1 MWHYPCSRAKSLNII
16 RAISKQGYKYND
28 LKSRIKNRE
37 KWIENWN
44 QYLNDNLKGDK
55 VQDVFL
61 LNSLLEISDFF
72 DYKPIIST
80 KIIEKLQE
88 TLFSYDFFPTVEPQ
102 VLSYALKITQY
113 FNVNFKYLDQVKE
126 YVNDSIQS
134 NFNKYGVAKFNNEE
148 NYFGI
153 ALANEV
159 GFSYDK
165 NKMNQFLKGLLKRNF
180 EENSTINNHEKLV
193 YVYFLIKSFIQ
204 LGNKLEPSQSQL
216 LQESI
221 NTYLSNLQ
229 VNDNTVLTSN
239 LKDFKMGFEL
249 LNNQKLKIIDNT
261 ISNGDTLIEKLN
273 NDKGIYSSITCVYLY
288 DLIKNTS
295 SQKKYSNII
304 SEISISLDNL
314 KINYGFKN
322 STKSEKMDI
331 ISTYLGNNFIYESSG
346 LSVEGKKNI
355 KKLLN
360 DEIIKNSEDLEINKD
375 NKNLTTIYY
384 AVLLSTL
391 YSDLN

>member
-1 MWHYPCSRAKSLNII
+1 
-16 RAISKQGYKYND
+16 
-28 LKSRIKNRE
+28 
-37 KWIENWN
+37 
-44 QYLNDNLKGDK
+44 
-55 VQDVFL
+55 
-61 LNSLLEISDFF
+61 
-72 DYKPIIST
+72 
-80 KIIEKLQE
+80 
-88 TLFSYDFFPTVEPQ
+88 
-102 VLSYALKITQY
+102 
-113 FNVNFKYLDQVKE
+113 
-126 YVNDSIQS
+126 
-134 NFNKYGVAKFNNEE
+134 
-148 NYFGI
+148 
-153 ALANEV
+153 
-159 GFSYDK
+159 
-165 NKMNQFLKGLLKRNF
+165 
-180 EENSTINNHEKLV
+180 LV